1 MKMLFLINTSVE
13 EDFPEEEMPKAS
25 GRKILRKEGTD
36 RRTRKMN
43 LPNFLKRK
51 RQKKNDRTKEVGADI
66 K

>member
-43 LPNFLKRK
+43 LPNFKKRK
-51 RQKKNDRTKEVGADI
+51 R
-66 K
+66 